1 LLGRRL
7 LLSAFGYSG
16 VISFAICLICSL
28 VHFIVFK
35 IALVPS
41 LHFALQF
48 GYVVLFSLVNP
59 VVPTLGLLSC
69 LIMQG
74 RAEPVFR
81 RIRSLFATV
90 PWVPGGD
97 ACCGTGGLH
106 RLLAS
111 RRPSI
116 ANKRYTVKS

>member
-1 LLGRRL
+1 M
-7 LLSAFGYSG
+7 
-16 VISFAICLICSL
+16 CSL
-28 VHFIVFK
+28 VHFNVFK
-35 IALVPS
+35 IALGPS
-41 LHFALQF
+41 LHFSLQF

-74 RAEPVFR
+74 WAEPVFR
-81 RIRSLFATV
+81 RLRALFAAV
-90 PWVPGGD
+90 HWVPGGD

-116 ANKRYTVKS
+116 ASKRYTLKS